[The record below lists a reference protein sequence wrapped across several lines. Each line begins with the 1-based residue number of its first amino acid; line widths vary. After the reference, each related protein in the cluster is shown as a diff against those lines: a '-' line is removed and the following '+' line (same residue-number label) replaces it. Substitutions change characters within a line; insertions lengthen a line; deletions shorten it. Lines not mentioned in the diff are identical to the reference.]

1 MIRDCARCGRRAS
14 KSAEWSDGPICRTC
28 YERAMRVCGGCPRCG
43 TDRLLPGRYT
53 DGTPICRDANDRPPM
68 VRASTA
74 ASPFGG
80 GPAIAVLEIDLR
92 LPWVSTAEDE
102 PIVLGDLPVD
112 RCGMVL
118 GDALAL
124 DSWTGDGHPS
134 TDGLADV
141 EVTRRSPVFSS
152 AET

>member
-1 MIRDCARCGRRAS
+1 
-14 KSAEWSDGPICRTC
+14 
-28 YERAMRVCGGCPRCG
+28 
-43 TDRLLPGRYT
+43 
-53 DGTPICRDANDRPPM
+53 M
-68 VRASTA
+68 VRAGTA

-134 TDGLADV
+134 TDGFADV